1 MLKLNKIH
9 LEDFIANGR
18 ELNSKIKTLIL
29 KTQGK
34 LISVNYIGN
43 LEMLE
48 EKKEEYRFENENSS
62 D

>member
-18 ELNSKIKTLIL
+18 ELNSKIKILIL